1 MITIEIP
8 RTKFIVSV
16 WPNSTAEATPVKIV
30 AIVDEYFF
38 KIVSAF
44 TIDLLHLQKL
54 LHKCSNQHGNATDLA
69 YSCACTIFS
78 SKTQNV
84 QLYTKKKNTVH
95 ITTRTNQK
103 RKS

>member
-16 WPNSTAEATPVKIV
+16 WPNNTAEATPVKMV

-44 TIDLLHLQKL
+44 TIDFLK
-54 LHKCSNQHGNATDLA
+54 HKYSPLA
-69 YSCACTIFS
+69 KISIYM
-78 SKTQNV
+78 
-84 QLYTKKKNTVH
+84 
-95 ITTRTNQK
+95 
-103 RKS
+103 